1 MRTFYKN
8 IDPTTTYNYW
18 HSFDE
23 RLGWTVHT
31 TPEAAMKQGSN
42 VWEIAVEDDDIRRE
56 ASEDGRAR
64 VAFFKPIRAVKS
76 VLKDTKYTITL
87 TLTNEALLS
96 LVCAVTQTN
105 VSPETLRQLVEA
117 VNLRKVA

>member
-1 MRTFYKN
+1 M
-8 IDPTTTYNYW
+8 
-18 HSFDE
+18 
-23 RLGWTVHT
+23 
-31 TPEAAMKQGSN
+31 
-42 VWEIAVEDDDIRRE
+42 
-56 ASEDGRAR
+56 
-64 VAFFKPIRAVKS
+64 
-76 VLKDTKYTITL
+76 KYTITL

>member
-1 MRTFYKN
+1 MRTFYRS
-8 IDPTTTYNYW
+8 IDPTATYNYW
-18 HSFDE
+18 HSFDKS
-23 RLGWTVHT
+23 GWTVHT
-31 TPEAAMKQGSN
+31 TPEAAMKQGNN
-42 VWEIAVEDDDIRRE
+42 VWEVAVKDDDIKHE
-56 ASEDGRAR
+56 ASKDGRAR
-64 VAFFKPIRAVKS
+64 VAFFKPIRTMKS
-76 VLKDTKYTITL
+76 VLEDTKYTITL